1 MIACRGIRGATT
13 ASENTREAI
22 FEATQELFNEMIR
35 VNHIQKEQV
44 AAVFFTTTMDLNA
57 AYPATAVRDMGWD
70 TTALM
75 CGHEIDVPGS
85 LPLGIRILFM
95 VNTEKQPEELATV
108 YLKGAVNL
116 RDQTLQASY
125 APNQ

>member
-13 ASENTREAI
+13 AAENTREAI
-22 FEATQELFNEMIR
+22 FAATQELFNETIR
-35 VNHIQKEQV
+35 VNDIQKEQV

-75 CGHEIDVPGS
+75 CSHEIDVPGS
-85 LPLGIRILFM
+85 LPLCIRILLM
-95 VNTEKQPEELATV
+95 VNTERNPEELQTV
-108 YLKGAVNL
+108 YLNEAANL

>member
-13 ASENTREAI
+13 AAENTRQAI
-22 FEATQELFNEMIR
+22 FDATKELFNEI
-35 VNHIQKEQV
+35 VQINDIQKEQV

-85 LPLGIRILFM
+85 LALCIRILLM
-95 VNTEKQPEELATV
+95 VNTEKKPEELQTV
-108 YLKGAVNL
+108 YLNGAVNL
-116 RDQTLQASY
+116 REQTLEASS

>member
-13 ASENTREAI
+13 ASENIREAI

-85 LPLGIRILFM
+85 LPLCIRILLM
-95 VNTEKQPEELATV
+95 VNTEKQPEELETV

>member
-13 ASENTREAI
+13 AAENTREAI
-22 FEATQELFNEMIR
+22 FEATQELFNETIR
-35 VNHIQKEQV
+35 VNDIQKEQV

-57 AYPATAVRDMGWD
+57 AYPATAVRDMGWN

-75 CGHEIDVPGS
+75 CSHEIDVPGS
-85 LPLGIRILFM
+85 LPLCIRILLM
-95 VNTEKQPEELATV
+95 VNTERSPEELQTV
-108 YLKGAVNL
+108 YLNGAVNL

>member
-1 MIACRGIRGATT
+1 MMVCRGIRGATT

-22 FEATQELFNEMIR
+22 FEATQELFNEIIR
-35 VNHIQKEQV
+35 INDIQKKQV

-85 LPLGIRILFM
+85 LPLCVRILLM
-95 VNTEKQPEELATV
+95 VNTEKNPEELQTV
-108 YLKGAVNL
+108 YLNGAINL
-116 RDQTLQASY
+116 RDDTLAESH

>member
-75 CGHEIDVPGS
+75 CGHEIEVPGS
-85 LPLGIRILFM
+85 LPLCIRILLM

>member
-22 FEATQELFNEMIR
+22 FEATQELFNGMIR

-75 CGHEIDVPGS
+75 CGHEIEVPGS
-85 LPLGIRILFM
+85 LPLCIRILLM
-95 VNTEKQPEELATV
+95 VNTEKQPEELETV